1 MYAGFDEH
9 KDTTFIKEFTNVV
22 IKPLLRPLV
31 LRHIIQREVL
41 FHQHFVAKNSLNTS
55 ALDIKSLTPRF
66 QRSCQ

>member
-22 IKPLLRPLV
+22 IKPLLPSLA

-41 FHQHFVAKNSLNTS
+41 FHQHFVAKNSLNTF
-55 ALDIKSLTPRF
+55 ALLILIA
-66 QRSCQ
+66 